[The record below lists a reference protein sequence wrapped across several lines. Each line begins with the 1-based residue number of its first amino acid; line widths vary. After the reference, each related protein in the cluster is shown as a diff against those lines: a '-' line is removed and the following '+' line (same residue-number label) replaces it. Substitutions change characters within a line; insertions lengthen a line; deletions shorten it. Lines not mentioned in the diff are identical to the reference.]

1 MPEEVATPST
11 TTEATETT
19 ETQGAQAAA
28 TGASPQATAGLAQE
42 KPAAAQDTAQA
53 GEGFD
58 WTKALES
65 VPPEQLRKH
74 PRIAGIVG
82 SELQR
87 ATEAN
92 RAKWEADQKDRA
104 DQEAEERLRRLAE
117 EDPVQFSQQYLTEK
131 QAEKAR
137 RDLADLRSKTEGEI
151 GRVLGQS
158 LQEIP
163 EWKELSAE
171 DFDTISKAVAE
182 KPEQALGAFAATAVQ
197 TVATKIAAKMLADW
211 KAKEL
216 GKEREAIRQEEA
228 AKLLKREK
236 SPDMT
241 KPAGAP
247 AKPSLA
253 AIPDDAEFNRRYEEE
268 LHKRTLSRYR

>member
-1 MPEEVATPST
+1 MPEEVVAAT
-11 TTEATETT
+11 TTPDPTTATAAGAQGTAAAETVIT
-19 ETQGAQAAA
+19 SGSAQAAE
-28 TGASPQATAGLAQE
+28 GAGT
-42 KPAAAQDTAQA
+42 AAAA
-53 GEGFD
+53 GAD
-58 WTKALES
+58 WSSMIDSAD
-65 VPPEQLRKH
+65 PEQLRRH

-82 SELQR
+82 DLLSKQ
-87 ATEAN
+87 
-92 RAKWEADQKDRA
+92 KEADRKRWED
-104 DQEAEERLRRLAE
+104 EA
-117 EDPVQFSQQYLTEK
+117 
-131 QAEKAR
+131 AEKAR
-137 RDLADLRSKTEGEI
+137 GEERSRLKQLRQSDPVGYAELMEAREAEQESREAMAKLHRETESQLGKLLGESF
-151 GRVLGQS
+151 REL
-158 LQEIP
+158 P
-163 EWKELSAE
+163 EWAELTPE
-171 DFDTISKAVAE
+171 EFDSLARAVAE
-182 KPEQALGAFAATAVQ
+182 KPERGVGAFAQAATR
-197 TVATKIAAKMLADW
+197 TVAGKIAAKMLADW